1 MKPRDIAPTDLH
13 PTRRSVVQ
21 GLGLMMLAPGI
32 ASAGASATVP
42 PVAAEVGP
50 QGAAAIGHASTSSR
64 AWSESMLHDFMRMR
78 GAPDGSRVIWVYSG
92 VLVVKPEARLAQA
105 LTRIEGVSYTSVSL
119 QDDGSWALQLEEIG
133 YFCDLET
140 GAVLEQLF
148 NPFTGAQVRPRHYR
162 SPQQLRFSNRQV
174 TPAMQLPPGI
184 DYRGEMTRLATV
196 GDMLAM
202 TEDLYVR
209 VPAAEATS
217 ARPASPE
224 RISTS
229 LATFTSRVSD
239 LQLPASHWIDCTF
252 TYTTL
257 NSFVGWLGMDSM
269 PGVQNMR
276 LIGAKCR
283 ADDHDVVPAGL
294 RARIEADHP
303 GFLIS

>member
-1 MKPRDIAPTDLH
+1 MNPRDVTPTDLH

-32 ASAGASATVP
+32 ASAGAAAP
-42 PVAAEVGP
+42 PVAAEAGQ
-50 QGAAAIGHASTSSR
+50 QGAAATGHASTSSR

-92 VLVVKPEARLAQA
+92 VLVVKPEGRLAQA
-105 LTRIEGVSYTSVSL
+105 LTRIEGVSYTSASL
-119 QDDGSWALQLEEIG
+119 QDDGSWAFQLEEIG
-133 YFCDLET
+133 YFCDIET

-148 NPFTGAQVRPRHYR
+148 NPFTGEQVQPRHYR
-162 SPQQLRFSNRQV
+162 SPQQLRFSDRQV
-174 TPAMQLPPGI
+174 APTMQLPPGI
-184 DYRGEMTRLATV
+184 DFRGEVTRLAAV

-217 ARPASPE
+217 ARAATPE

-229 LATFTSRVSD
+229 LATFTSRASD

-252 TYTTL
+252 SYTTL
-257 NSFVGWLGMDSM
+257 NSFVGWLGMGSM

-294 RARIEADHP
+294 RARIEAEHP
-303 GFLIS
+303 GFLLS